1 MNKIIPYILAA
12 CCLFMVAS
20 CDTVFD
26 VHPYD
31 VQIDGDRNLNVTNI
45 QKIEAAVKSKD
56 TIRFAMISDSHQ
68 WLDDLK
74 SEVNDINRRSDSL
87 DFVIHCGDLTD
98 FGATREFQWTRDH
111 LQKLKIPF
119 VALLGNH
126 DCLGTGNQSYQK
138 IFGNP
143 DFSFIAGK
151 VKFVCLNTNAIEFDY
166 SRPVPNFD
174 FMEEQVKADADD
186 FSRTIVCMHAAPYS
200 EQFNNNVAKVFNSYT
215 HLFPGLMC
223 CLYGHG
229 HHTEQNDIYG
239 DGIIYYQVANAAKHQ
254 YYIFTITPKGYRY
267 EIIEFKHIFIL
278 GALLAAGSVQ
288 VHAADEVTGKS
299 EELELT
305 DSIVHDTLVLADGK
319 LTRYDRRVMRYRKHW
334 DLLIPTSGI
343 IQTCGN
349 MGIISLGIG
358 WEYGKRRQWE
368 TQLLF
373 GYIPK
378 FSSDDEKLTMT
389 LKENFI
395 PWRRNIGKG
404 WWFEPLECSL
414 YFNTVFGHDF
424 WTKQPTKY
432 ESGYYPFSTRVRP
445 NIALGE
451 RFKYDIPHNK
461 RKRIKSI
468 TFFYELG
475 TTDIYFMRFYRNG
488 NAGFW
493 DVFGLSIGAKVQYL

>member
-1 MNKIIPYILAA
+1 MHKIIPYILAA
-12 CCLFMVAS
+12 CCLCMVAS

-31 VQIDGDRNLNVTNI
+31 VKIDGDRNLNVTNI

-111 LQKLKIPF
+111 LQKLKIPY

-126 DCLGTGNQSYQK
+126 DCLGTGNQAYEK

-200 EQFNNNVAKVFNSYT
+200 EQFNNNVAKVFNFYT
-215 HLFPGLMC
+215 HQFPGLMC

-254 YYIFTITPKGYRY
+254 YYIFTITPKDYRY
-267 EIIEFKHIFIL
+267 EVIEF
-278 GALLAAGSVQ
+278 
-288 VHAADEVTGKS
+288 
-299 EELELT
+299 
-305 DSIVHDTLVLADGK
+305 
-319 LTRYDRRVMRYRKHW
+319 
-334 DLLIPTSGI
+334 
-343 IQTCGN
+343 
-349 MGIISLGIG
+349 
-358 WEYGKRRQWE
+358 
-368 TQLLF
+368 
-373 GYIPK
+373 
-378 FSSDDEKLTMT
+378 
-389 LKENFI
+389 
-395 PWRRNIGKG
+395 
-404 WWFEPLECSL
+404 
-414 YFNTVFGHDF
+414 
-424 WTKQPTKY
+424 
-432 ESGYYPFSTRVRP
+432 
-445 NIALGE
+445 
-451 RFKYDIPHNK
+451 
-461 RKRIKSI
+461 
-468 TFFYELG
+468 
-475 TTDIYFMRFYRNG
+475 
-488 NAGFW
+488 
-493 DVFGLSIGAKVQYL
+493 